1 VKGGLVLALAIL
13 FLLGLFLGRAVQ
25 PAATLAPA
33 AEQAS
38 APAASREALPLPSG
52 LSPDEKRDIDVF
64 RRAADSVV
72 YITSLTLR
80 RDHFTLDIRQIPQG
94 AGSGF
99 MWDKQGR
106 VVTNFHVVEG
116 GDRFSVTLS
125 DQSEWPA
132 KVIGTAPDKDL
143 AVLQIEAPV
152 DRLSPM
158 SIGRSAD
165 LVVGQKVLAVGN
177 PFGLDHTLTTGVV
190 SALGREIVSPSGRA
204 IRDVIQTDAAINPG
218 NSGGPLLDS
227 SGRLIGINTA
237 IQSPTGAYAGIGFAV
252 PVDVVR
258 RLVPQVIEHGRA
270 IRPGIGADYLNDRYA
285 RQLDL
290 AGVIVREV
298 ERGSPAERA
307 GIEGIGVTR
316 RGRYVLGDVIVA
328 VDGEPVATVDDYLY
342 ALEAAGVS
350 REVVLTLD
358 RSGEKREVRV
368 KLIGE

>member
-1 VKGGLVLALAIL
+1 MTGLLAI
-13 FLLGLFLGRAVQ
+13 FALGFVLGRTVQ
-25 PAATLAPA
+25 PVAAPA
-33 AEQAS
+33 APGPL
-38 APAASREALPLPSG
+38 PAAASKEASPLPSG

-64 RRAADSVV
+64 RSASDSVV
-72 YITSLTLR
+72 YITSLALQ
-80 RDHFTLDIRQIPQG
+80 RDFFSLDLRQIPQG

-99 MWDKQGR
+99 IWDRQGR
-106 VVTNFHVVEG
+106 LVTNFHVVEG

-143 AVLQIEAPV
+143 AVLQIEAPN
-152 DRLSPM
+152 DRLVPM
-158 SIGRSAD
+158 TIGRSAD
-165 LVVGQKVLAVGN
+165 LVVGQKVLALGN

-258 RLVPQVIEHGRA
+258 RLVPQIIEHGRA
-270 IRPGIGADYLNDRYA
+270 IRPDIGADYLNDRYA
-285 RQLDL
+285 QHLDL
-290 AGVIVREV
+290 SGVIVREV
-298 ERGSPAERA
+298 EPGSPADRA
-307 GIEGIGVTR
+307 GIQGIGVTR

-328 VDGEPVATVDDYLY
+328 VNGKAVVGVDDYLY
-342 ALEAAGVS
+342 ALEAIGVGKDAT
-350 REVVLTLD
+350 LTVE
-358 RSGEKREVRV
+358 RSGDRREVRV

>member
-1 VKGGLVLALAIL
+1 VIALVAVFALGVLA
-13 FLLGLFLGRAVQ
+13 GRALPLAAP
-25 PAATLAPA
+25 PAGSPAGLLAPKA
-33 AEQAS
+33 T
-38 APAASREALPLPSG
+38 PLPSG
-52 LSPDEKRDIDVF
+52 LSPDEQRDIDVF
-64 RRAADSVV
+64 RRASDSVV
-72 YITSLTLR
+72 YITSLALR
-80 RDHFTLDIRQIPQG
+80 RDFFSLDVRQIPQG

-99 MWDKQGR
+99 VWDKQGHL
-106 VVTNFHVVEG
+106 VTNYHVVEG

-132 KVIGTAPDKDL
+132 TVIGVAPDKDL
-143 AVLQIEAPV
+143 AVLQIEAPA
-152 DRLSPM
+152 DRLAPM
-158 SIGRSAD
+158 TIGRSED

-258 RLVPQVIEHGRA
+258 RLIPQVIEHGRA
-270 IRPGIGADYLNDRYA
+270 IRPGIGADYLNDGYA
-285 RQLDL
+285 RRLDL
-290 AGVIVREV
+290 EGVIVREV
-298 ERGSPAERA
+298 QRGGPADRA
-307 GIEGIGVTR
+307 GIQGIGVTR

-328 VDGEPVATVDDYLY
+328 VNGKPVGSVDDYLY
-342 ALEAAGVS
+342 ALEALGVDKS
-350 REVVLTLD
+350 VTLTVE
-358 RSGEKREVRV
+358 RSGERREVRLR
-368 KLIGE
+368 LIGE

>member
-1 VKGGLVLALAIL
+1 VKGWVVSGILALFAL
-13 FLLGLFLGRAVQ
+13 GFLLGRSIP
-25 PAATLAPA
+25 PAAAPA
-33 AEQAS
+33 S
-38 APAASREALPLPSG
+38 LPLAAPKEATPPPSG
-52 LSPDEKRDIDVF
+52 LSPEERRDIDVF
-64 RRAADSVV
+64 RGASDSVV
-72 YITSLTLR
+72 YITSLSLQ
-80 RDHFTLDIRQIPQG
+80 RDFFTLDIRQIPQG

-99 MWDKQGR
+99 IWDKQGH

-132 KVIGTAPDKDL
+132 KVIGYAADKDL
-143 AVLQIEAPV
+143 AVLQIDAPT
-152 DRLSPM
+152 DRLVPM
-158 SIGRSAD
+158 TIGRSAD

-258 RLVPQVIEHGRA
+258 RLIPQVIEHGRA

-290 AGVIVREV
+290 DGVIVREV
-298 ERGSPAERA
+298 DRGGPADRA
-307 GIEGIGVTR
+307 GLQGIGVTR

-328 VDGEPVATVDDYLY
+328 VNGKPVEGVDDFLY
-342 ALEAAGVS
+342 ALEGAGVGK
-350 REVVLTLD
+350 EVTLTVE
-358 RSGEKREVRV
+358 RSGERRELRV

>member
-1 VKGGLVLALAIL
+1 MKGIAVSALLAV
-13 FLLGLFLGRAVQ
+13 FVLGLLAGRALPHET
-25 PAATLAPA
+25 PAAVPA
-33 AEQAS
+33 AL
-38 APAASREALPLPSG
+38 PAAKQPPPLPSG
-52 LSPDEKRDIDVF
+52 LSPDEQRDIDVF
-64 RRAADSVV
+64 RRASDSVV
-72 YITSLTLR
+72 YITSLALQ
-80 RDHFTLDIRQIPQG
+80 RDFFTLDIRQIPQG

-99 MWDKQGR
+99 IWDKQGHL
-106 VVTNFHVVEG
+106 VTNFHVVEG

-132 KVIGTAPDKDL
+132 KVIGVAPDKDL
-143 AVLQIEAPV
+143 AVLQIEAPA
-152 DRLSPM
+152 DRLVPM
-158 SIGRSAD
+158 TIGRSED

-258 RLVPQVIEHGRA
+258 RLIPQVIEHGRA

-290 AGVIVREV
+290 EGVIVREV
-298 ERGSPAERA
+298 QRGSPADRA
-307 GIEGIGVTR
+307 GIQGIGVTR

-328 VDGEPVATVDDYLY
+328 VNGKAVASVDDYLY
-342 ALEAAGVS
+342 ALEAIGVD
-350 REVVLTLD
+350 RQATLTVE
-358 RSGEKREVRV
+358 RGGERREVRL